1 MMSHRSMRCL
11 VVGLVAL
18 MPTLAMAGSVPSN
31 DDWANRIQ
39 INPATLQLPG
49 GFSDSQ
55 PDIALATTEGTDP
68 ILACKNGDTQQR
80 GNTVWYGLN
89 FASPGQNFHVNLSAL
104 GYDDIV
110 AIYTGTP
117 GNFRP
122 VVGACND
129 DGASGFA
136 AALAGVRLEGNV
148 DYSIVVARPAQ
159 NPNPA
164 SLSFNIRSAPVYTVT
179 KTADT
184 LDGQCDA
191 DCSLRE
197 AISAANAAP
206 GAVIIPAGDYT
217 LTRTGSDNSN
227 VNGDLDLT
235 TGMAVYGAGRDS
247 TRVFGNGAERVFDLD
262 PGNTLGHTYAFKD
275 LSVRNGVAGFTFGG
289 GINASSGATP
299 GNEHLAV
306 QRVELSNNSTQLS
319 GGGLRANGP
328 TVVIDSVI
336 SGNTAASDGGGLSF
350 GGDANT
356 RVDVAFSTI
365 NGNSSTSGFSGGGG
379 GIASTSN
386 TFIYNS
392 TVSGNQARFNGGG
405 VLSTTASGRIN
416 LINVTLAHNRADSD
430 GNAAGVGG
438 GLRMEG
444 NFGLVQNSA
453 FAGNLVGNGS
463 TVDDCSKSASLT
475 NINLASNHL
484 EAPSSSCGFS
494 SGSGDVLGV
503 PAGLAALA
511 DNGGGTRTHLPQAGS
526 PLIDSGSDLLCL
538 GSDQRGIARPQDGDN
553 SGTAQCDKGA
563 VEVELS
569 IPDSVFANGFE

>member
-1 MMSHRSMRCL
+1 MRRIRTIHGYL
-11 VVGLVAL
+11 LAA
-18 MPTLAMAGSVPSN
+18 AMAMPVVAFAGSAPVN

-39 INPATLQLPG
+39 INPATLLTPG
-49 GFSDSQ
+49 GFSDTQ
-55 PDIALATTEGTDP
+55 ADIALASTAASDP
-68 ILACKNGDTQQR
+68 ILTCKNGDTQQR

-89 FASPGQNFHVNLSAL
+89 FATPGQNFYVNLSAL
-104 GYDDIV
+104 GYDDVV
-110 AIYTGTP
+110 AIFTGTP

-122 VVGACND
+122 LVGACND

-136 AALAGVRLEGNV
+136 AALAGVQLAGDV

-164 SLSFNIRSAPVYTVT
+164 SLSFNARSAPLYTVT
-179 KTADT
+179 KTSDT

-206 GAVIIPAGDYT
+206 GAILIPAGDYT
-217 LTRTGSDNSN
+217 LTRMGSDNTN
-227 VNGDLDLT
+227 TNGDLDLT
-235 TGMAVYGAGRDS
+235 AGMALYGAGRSS
-247 TRVFGNGAERVFDLD
+247 TRIFGNGAERVFDLD

-275 LSVRNGVAGFTFGG
+275 LAVSNGVAGFTFGG
-289 GINASSGATP
+289 GINASSGPTP

-306 QRVELSNNSTQLS
+306 QRVELSNNTTQLS

-336 SGNTAASDGGGLSF
+336 SGNSAGSDGGGMSF

-356 RVDVAFSTI
+356 RVDVAYSTI
-365 NGNSSTSGFSGGGG
+365 DGNTSLSSFSGGGG

-386 TFIYNS
+386 TFIYNA

-405 VLSTTASGRIN
+405 ILSTLASGRIN
-416 LINVTLAHNRADSD
+416 LINVTLAENRADSD

-444 NFGLVQNSA
+444 NFGLVQNSV
-453 FAGNLVGNGS
+453 FAGNQVGSGNS
-463 TVDDCSKSASLT
+463 ADDCSKSDTL
-475 NINLASNHL
+475 NNLNLASNHL
-484 EAPSSSCGFS
+484 EAAVSSCGFS
-494 SGSGDVLGV
+494 AGTADVLGQ
-503 PAGLAALA
+503 PAGLGALA
-511 DNGGGTRTHLPQAGS
+511 DNGGDTRTHLPQTGS
-526 PLIDSGSDLLCL
+526 AVIDSGSDVLCL

-553 SGTAQCDKGA
+553 SGAAQCDKGA

-569 IPDSVFANGFE
+569 VPDPIFADGFE

>member
-1 MMSHRSMRCL
+1 MRCL

-184 LDGQCDA
+184 L
-191 DCSLRE
+191 
-197 AISAANAAP
+197 
-206 GAVIIPAGDYT
+206 
-217 LTRTGSDNSN
+217 
-227 VNGDLDLT
+227 
-235 TGMAVYGAGRDS
+235 
-247 TRVFGNGAERVFDLD
+247 
-262 PGNTLGHTYAFKD
+262 
-275 LSVRNGVAGFTFGG
+275 
-289 GINASSGATP
+289 
-299 GNEHLAV
+299 
-306 QRVELSNNSTQLS
+306 
-319 GGGLRANGP
+319 
-328 TVVIDSVI
+328 
-336 SGNTAASDGGGLSF
+336 
-350 GGDANT
+350 
-356 RVDVAFSTI
+356 
-365 NGNSSTSGFSGGGG
+365 
-379 GIASTSN
+379 
-386 TFIYNS
+386 
-392 TVSGNQARFNGGG
+392 
-405 VLSTTASGRIN
+405 
-416 LINVTLAHNRADSD
+416 
-430 GNAAGVGG
+430 
-438 GLRMEG
+438 
-444 NFGLVQNSA
+444 
-453 FAGNLVGNGS
+453 
-463 TVDDCSKSASLT
+463 
-475 NINLASNHL
+475 
-484 EAPSSSCGFS
+484 
-494 SGSGDVLGV
+494 
-503 PAGLAALA
+503 
-511 DNGGGTRTHLPQAGS
+511 
-526 PLIDSGSDLLCL
+526 
-538 GSDQRGIARPQDGDN
+538 
-553 SGTAQCDKGA
+553 
-563 VEVELS
+563 
-569 IPDSVFANGFE
+569 